1 MSRLPPISHR
11 ELVQRMRRLGWDG
24 PFSGGKHLKM
34 EKDDLTITLPNP
46 HSEDIGTPLPREIL
60 RQAQISLEEWNGG

>member
-1 MSRLPPISHR
+1 
-11 ELVQRMRRLGWDG
+11 MRRLGWDG

-46 HSEDIGTPLPREIL
+46 HSEEIGTPLPREIL